1 MSLGS
6 PSIMWPIGHLDRG
19 FASLLF
25 SRFAVSVLFANIL
38 CSERLPKV
46 ILIVLFSYMP
56 KITPLYYSCY
66 TKI

>member
-25 SRFAVSVLFANIL
+25 NRFAVSVLFDIF
-38 CSERLPKV
+38 SGRLPKV
-46 ILIVLFSYMP
+46 I
-56 KITPLYYSCY
+56 
-66 TKI
+66 